1 MMEAFFNTVIHTII
15 YLTCGSLFV
24 RSVVSLI
31 KREIRA
37 YKARKAYKSMIN
49 EFNEF
54 NETIRKSNLNHY
66 FFILIFA
73 FVN

>member
-1 MMEAFFNTVIHTII
+1 MMETIATAVIHTII

-37 YKARKAYKSMIN
+37 HRARKAYNNMIN
-49 EFNEF
+49 EITLMFEEF
-54 NETIRKSNLNHY
+54 QAKESE
-66 FFILIFA
+66 
-73 FVN
+73 

>member
-1 MMEAFFNTVIHTII
+1 METIVTAVIHTII

-37 YKARKAYKSMIN
+37 HRARKAYNNMIKAITLMFD
-49 EFNEF
+49 EFQAKES
-54 NETIRKSNLNHY
+54 E
-66 FFILIFA
+66 
-73 FVN
+73 

>member
-1 MMEAFFNTVIHTII
+1 MMETIATAVIHTTI

-37 YKARKAYKSMIN
+37 YKARKAYNNMIDKITLMFD
-49 EFNEF
+49 EFQAKES
-54 NETIRKSNLNHY
+54 E
-66 FFILIFA
+66 
-73 FVN
+73 

>member
-1 MMEAFFNTVIHTII
+1 MMETIATAVIHTII

-37 YKARKAYKSMIN
+37 HWARKAYNNMIN
-49 EFNEF
+49 EITLMFEEF
-54 NETIRKSNLNHY
+54 QAKESE
-66 FFILIFA
+66 
-73 FVN
+73 

>member
-1 MMEAFFNTVIHTII
+1 MMETIATAVIHTII

-37 YKARKAYKSMIN
+37 HRARKAYNNMIDKITLMFE
-49 EFNEF
+49 EFQAKES
-54 NETIRKSNLNHY
+54 E
-66 FFILIFA
+66 
-73 FVN
+73 

>member
-1 MMEAFFNTVIHTII
+1 MMETIATAVIHTII

-37 YKARKAYKSMIN
+37 YKARKAYNNMIDY
-49 EFNEF
+49 FNEQLRIM
-54 NETIRKSNLNHY
+54 NYETNKLTKQ
-66 FFILIFA
+66 
-73 FVN
+73 

>member
-1 MMEAFFNTVIHTII
+1 MMETIATAVIHTII

-37 YKARKAYKSMIN
+37 YKARKAYNNMIN
-49 EFNEF
+49 KITLMFDEFQAKES
-54 NETIRKSNLNHY
+54 E
-66 FFILIFA
+66 
-73 FVN
+73 

>member
-1 MMEAFFNTVIHTII
+1 METIVTAVIHTII

-37 YKARKAYKSMIN
+37 HRARKAYNNMIKAITLMFE
-49 EFNEF
+49 EFQAKES
-54 NETIRKSNLNHY
+54 E
-66 FFILIFA
+66 
-73 FVN
+73 